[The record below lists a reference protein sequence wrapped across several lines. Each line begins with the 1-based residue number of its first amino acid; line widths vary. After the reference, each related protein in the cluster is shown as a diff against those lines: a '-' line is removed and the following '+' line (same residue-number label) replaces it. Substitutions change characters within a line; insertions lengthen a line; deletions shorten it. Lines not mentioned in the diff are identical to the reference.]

1 MPNREL
7 SNASRAKS
15 FQRDLNLEGCY
26 TVRASLA
33 RQTEWRLIIKDMS
46 PPPKISIRQ
55 FPLPFRPNLKTLHGD
70 THDLVSVITRTSELA
85 ESVSSKVR
93 VLDLAKVSR

>member
-15 FQRDLNLEGCY
+15 FRRDLILEGCY

-46 PPPKISIRQ
+46 PPKISIRQ

-85 ESVSSKVR
+85 ESVSSKVM